1 MKTNLTKKSIPTWL
15 LLAVLAGGVQSAVAQ
30 ADEELTPWLVR
41 VRALVIHTD
50 TNNTAGG
57 GVSTDTLKISDEVQP
72 EVDVSYFFTPH
83 IAAELVAT
91 YPVSHSIQLN
101 GSDIGG
107 LKELPPTLNL
117 QYHFDPMGKVTPY
130 LGAGFTYLRTWDSR
144 AAGGSLTTSQ
154 SNWGPDVQVGM
165 DYALSTHVSL
175 NLDIKKLFISA
186 DVQTVGGASVLTAN
200 LNPWIVGVGAGYR
213 F

>member
-1 MKTNLTKKSIPTWL
+1 MKFITRKKSVS
-15 LLAVLAGGVQSAVAQ
+15 AVLSMTVLASVVQSTLAQ
-30 ADEELTPWLVR
+30 AEEELTPWLVR
-41 VRALVIHTD
+41 VRALAIQTQR
-50 TNNTAGG
+50 NNTAGG
-57 GVSTDTLKISDEVQP
+57 GVPADSLKISDEVQP

-117 QYHFDPMGKVTPY
+117 QYHFDPLGKVTPY

-165 DYALSTHVSL
+165 DYALNAHVSL
-175 NLDIKKLFISA
+175 NLDVKKLFISA
-186 DVQTVGGASVLTAN
+186 DVQAVGGASVLTAN